1 MSGRVLSRP
10 RRRATLGTKNRETE
24 SGYLG
29 RHSRI
34 PAGVRC
40 VIFQLMSHSLAMC
53 VYARTNAPAQTHPH
67 TYIRKGKTLKTD
79 LYLQSC
85 QLSEPSKQNRCR
97 HALEPSPPLRPSP
110 LSLSHSLSVA
120 LFSLLSR
127 PPFSSCLSLSFYP
140 MELSCVFNTAASS
153 PAPSFC
159 VPAVLGRFYLD
170 QSTWR

>member
-1 MSGRVLSRP
+1 MP
-10 RRRATLGTKNRETE
+10 RTKNRETE
-24 SGYLG
+24 SRYPG

-40 VIFQLMSHSLAMC
+40 VIFQLMSRSLAMC

-67 TYIRKGKTLKTD
+67 TYICKGKTLKTD

-85 QLSEPSKQNRCR
+85 QLSEPSRQNRCR
-97 HALEPSPPLRPSP
+97 HALEPSPPLCPSF
-110 LSLSHSLSVA
+110 LS
-120 LFSLLSR
+120 F
-127 PPFSSCLSLSFYP
+127 SLSFLP
-140 MELSCVFNTAASS
+140 PVSS
-153 PAPSFC
+153 PLFQLSFSLFLSYGTLLCVQHGLFSSTAPSFC